1 MASVRVGRRC
11 ARAGSS
17 GPKRKEQRRFGMATC
32 TMNFAVS
39 AWQSADAWAC
49 EPTKRHVAESA
60 ESAAV
65 GMCMVAALVAAGFVQ
80 GVGTAPLLS
89 PEQARGQIE
98 VPATI
103 LSNTNRWQ
111 LIRADRP
118 IAPAGVLFRII
129 SIR

>member
-1 MASVRVGRRC
+1 MRYGQRVHASLR
-11 ARAGSS
+11 ARGQ
-17 GPKRKEQRRFGMATC
+17 QRAEAEGAAAAWHATC

-49 EPTKRHVAESA
+49 EPTKRQVAESA

-65 GMCMVAALVAAGFVQ
+65 GMCMVAALVAAGFVE

-89 PEQARGQIE
+89 PEQPRGQIE
-98 VPATI
+98 VAATI

-111 LIRADRP
+111 LTNSSRSPDRP
-118 IAPAGVLFRII
+118 RGMFVCLFD
-129 SIR
+129 

>member
-1 MASVRVGRRC
+1 MQYGQR
-11 ARAGSS
+11 AR
-17 GPKRKEQRRFGMATC
+17 GPSLRARGQQRAEAEGAAAAWHATC

-49 EPTKRHVAESA
+49 EPTKRQVAESA

-89 PEQARGQIE
+89 PEQPRGQGAHHSVQHKQMAAE
-98 VPATI
+98 
-103 LSNTNRWQ
+103 
-111 LIRADRP
+111 
-118 IAPAGVLFRII
+118 
-129 SIR
+129 